1 MAPRLWQAIRGVHA
15 EEVAARGLSKA
26 VEMLVRPNEGRFRIQ
41 VNAGFLSYLPNRR
54 LDQCLALVDTAGGN
68 LNSRVGMIP
77 VFEDEKPI
85 LSLDVDDNSLSAGHA
100 RIVGVARRVSDTYWC
115 QTPCALAP
123 GSGGWYF
130 GTPQLSGLYPPA
142 AAWTSTEPSSFQHQ
156 EPCRLGQERR

>member
-1 MAPRLWQAIRGVHA
+1 LSRPKSRRTVESAFEEEPSILTFARDNMAPRLWQAIRGVHA

-100 RIVGVARRVSDTYWC
+100 RIVGVARRGV
-115 QTPCALAP
+115 
-123 GSGGWYF
+123 
-130 GTPQLSGLYPPA
+130 
-142 AAWTSTEPSSFQHQ
+142 
-156 EPCRLGQERR
+156 